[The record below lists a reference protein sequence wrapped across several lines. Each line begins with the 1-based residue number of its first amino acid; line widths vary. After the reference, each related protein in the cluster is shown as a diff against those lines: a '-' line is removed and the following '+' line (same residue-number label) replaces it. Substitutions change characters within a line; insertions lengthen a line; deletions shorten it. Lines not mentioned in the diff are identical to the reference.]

1 MAGHNGHFWNRSNCK
16 DVQCKDRNKRLRD
29 RLKVHQ
35 NGSLTITNATIT
47 DSGGYWLKV
56 EHPRF
61 GDDVRFYSVVVR
73 GFFSFDTDGVSVLE
87 GDSVTLHT
95 GHQMKQE
102 QVLSWYFNN
111 TVIAVIFG
119 DLSKICTNERFRDR
133 LRLHNQTGSLT
144 IRDIRTTDSGLYD
157 LLINSYR
164 GSRSRRRTK
173 VFPVAV
179 HVVSDVD
186 TYTAFVIEGD
196 SVTLNYGMTI
206 IEKDWVTW
214 RIHNLMAGRNGYFR
228 DICTDVHCKY
238 RNNGLR
244 DRLNENQNGSLST
257 SSATITDSG
266 DFRIFIRR
274 RNKEDSSVVD
284 CVVGRARLCETL
296 KGLSG
301 LTHSQ

>member
-1 MAGHNGHFWNRSNCK
+1 MKFVSKLLSLLMYLPIYVVSDFHTCIVFVTEGDSVTLNYAEALGIEDESFTWRIDKLMAGHNGHFWNRSNCK

-179 HVVSDVD
+179 HV
-186 TYTAFVIEGD
+186 
-196 SVTLNYGMTI
+196 
-206 IEKDWVTW
+206 KDP
-214 RIHNLMAGRNGYFR
+214 A
-228 DICTDVHCKY
+228 
-238 RNNGLR
+238 
-244 DRLNENQNGSLST
+244 E
-257 SSATITDSG
+257 
-266 DFRIFIRR
+266 
-274 RNKEDSSVVD
+274 
-284 CVVGRARLCETL
+284 
-296 KGLSG
+296 
-301 LTHSQ
+301 